1 MFRLSTRRW
10 ALLLWLSLAALLSAS
25 AIPAQEDLEGGLLPI
40 GKAFQLHGSLAAPGR
55 IHLHWTIAEH
65 YYLYRSHIKFTPA
78 PGLTLGTPEL
88 PRGHQYHDEYLGDV
102 ETYHDSLDADLP
114 YTGHGPV
121 QLQVQYQGCH
131 EVDPKICYPPH
142 TETLTLGGSVAATT
156 TEAATSASVPRAAPV
171 SDQASLAQLGQ
182 DPAAGSAPLPA
193 GQAFVL
199 QGVATSP
206 RQLLLRWQM
215 PPGYYLYKNQI
226 NLHLAAGQGGRIKP
240 LHWPSGVAH
249 HDHYYGDAIVY
260 FDTLELPVELA
271 DLPASARSVQLQVRY
286 QGCLQNGICY
296 PPVDA
301 PLQLSLDGQ
310 PGTASAAPAK
320 AFPAAATNPAG
331 NPGNNAPGLN
341 AWLLL
346 SALLGGLLLN
356 LLPCVLPVLS
366 LKVLGILDNSHELKA
381 LRRHAVF
388 YTAGVLLSFIAIDLL
403 AHLFGQGLGAQLQ
416 RPLVVAILTCVMV
429 AVGLSLSGVVEFT
442 GRFSNM
448 GQSLAS
454 RGGRIGDFFTGVL
467 AVVVASPCTGP
478 LMGPPVAFALTAPLA
493 SSLAVFIALG
503 LGLALPVILIALLP
517 GLARRLP
524 RPGAWMETLK
534 QWLAFPMY
542 LTAVWLAWVLA
553 KQRGAD
559 AIALVLV
566 SVVALAMSLWWLQR
580 SRHRHLALR
589 LLLLPM
595 AIATVMP
602 LVLLARLPAPTA
614 APAAAGDGVVAY
626 TPQKLA
632 QLRAAG
638 TPVLVDMTADWCVT
652 CKANEH
658 TVLDGA
664 EFKALLRQTGAVY
677 MKGDWTDVNPTIAAF
692 LKHYHSP
699 GVPLY
704 VVFSRHGGEG
714 EVLPSVLTAGVV
726 RAALQRAAQ

>member
-10 ALLLWLSLAALLSAS
+10 ALLLWLSLATLLSAS
-25 AIPAQEDLEGGLLPI
+25 ATPAQEDLEGGLLPI
-40 GKAFQLHGSLAAPGR
+40 GKAFQLQGSLAGPGR

-65 YYLYRSHIKFTPA
+65 YYLYRSHIKFTPG

-114 YTGHGPV
+114 YAGHGPV

-142 TETLTLGGSVAATT
+142 TETLTLGGPATAT
-156 TEAATSASVPRAAPV
+156 GTEAAAAASTPHAAQV
-171 SDQASLAQLGQ
+171 SDPTSLAQLGQ
-182 DPAAGSAPLPA
+182 DPAAGRSPLPVA
-193 GQAFVL
+193 QAFVL
-199 QGVATSP
+199 QGVADSP

-215 PPGYYLYKNQI
+215 PPGYYLYKSQI
-226 NLHLAAGQGGRIKP
+226 SLHLAAGQGGRIKP

-249 HDHYYGDAIVY
+249 HDNYYGDTIVY
-260 FDTLELPVELA
+260 FDTLELPVGLA
-271 DLPASARSVQLQVRY
+271 DLPASAKTVQLQVRY

-301 PLQLSLDGQ
+301 PLQLPLDGQ
-310 PGTASAAPAK
+310 PGTVSAAPAE
-320 AFPAAATNPAG
+320 APPATAANQTDSRG
-331 NPGNNAPGLN
+331 QSLPGLS

-346 SALLGGLLLN
+346 SALLGGLLMN

-388 YTAGVLLSFIAIDLL
+388 YTAGVLLSFVAIDLL

-442 GRFSNM
+442 ARFSNM

-454 RGGRIGDFFTGVL
+454 RGGRAGDFFTGVL

-559 AIALVLV
+559 AIGLVLV

-580 SRHRHLALR
+580 SRHRHPALR

-595 AIATVMP
+595 ALATVMP
-602 LVLLARLPAPTA
+602 MVLLARLPAPTA
-614 APAAAGDGVVAY
+614 GSAATEDGVVTY
-626 TPQKLA
+626 SPKKLA

-658 TVLDGA
+658 TVLDSA
-664 EFKALLRQTGAVY
+664 EFKALLQQTGAVY

-704 VVFSRHGGEG
+704 VVFSRHGGDG
-714 EVLPSVLTAGVV
+714 EVLPSVLTASVV
-726 RAALQRAAQ
+726 KAALQRAAQ